1 MNKDL
6 KDKAISIKGKEYVQ
20 VKDRILALAE
30 EGKYSVE
37 TDYEYFPER
46 KMWVVKAKLS
56 YNGQVYTG
64 LAQEIE
70 SDDYKQVNYSSAL
83 ENAETSAVGRACA
96 MAGIGVLDS
105 IASVDEINKANNRPN
120 ASQPVQNKA
129 VFNETLHQKV
139 SMPTMDMDK
148 FKETARKFEALG
160 GGYDKGFFLPTKL
173 AEEYKAKHEAKA
185 EIEYPFDMESSQS
198 AMEEKTKN

>member
-1 MNKDL
+1 MESFNYIKMNKDL
-6 KDKAISIKGKEYVQ
+6 KDKAIQIKGKNYVQ

-30 EGKYSVE
+30 DEKPYSIE
-37 TDYEYFPER
+37 TDYEYFSER

-70 SDDYKQVNYSSAL
+70 SDDYKQVNHSSAL

-105 IASVDEINKANNRPN
+105 IASVDEINKANNRPQTN
-120 ASQPVQNKA
+120 YTPQATQ
-129 VFNETLHQKV
+129 
-139 SMPTMDMDK
+139 D
-148 FKETARKFEALG
+148 FEAQGLIQFNPPYMANKEDFGKLVAFLKQNG
-160 GGYDKGFFLPTKL
+160 GKFDGEDKCWWVSQELASKL
-173 AEEYKAKHEAKA
+173 EAKLN
-185 EIEYPFDMESSQS
+185 PSL
-198 AMEEKTKN
+198 

>member
-6 KDKAISIKGKEYVQ
+6 KDKAIQIKGKNYVQ

-30 EGKYSVE
+30 DEKGYSIE

-70 SDDYKQVNYSSAL
+70 SDNYKEVNHSSAL

-105 IASVDEINKANNRPN
+105 IASVDEINKANNRPQTN
-120 ASQPVQNKA
+120 YTPQPTQDFESQGLVR
-129 VFNETLHQKV
+129 FNPPYTK
-139 SMPTMDMDK
+139 DKDK
-148 FKETARKFEALG
+148 FKAMTDYLKQNGGKFDGENKCWWVSQELA
-160 GGYDKGFFLPTKL
+160 DKI
-173 AEEYKAKHEAKA
+173 EAKLNNRNN
-185 EIEYPFDMESSQS
+185 D
-198 AMEEKTKN
+198 

>member
-6 KDKAISIKGKEYVQ
+6 KDKAIQIKGKNYVQ
-20 VKDRILALAE
+20 VKDRILALADDE
-30 EGKYSVE
+30 KGYSIE
-37 TDYEYFPER
+37 TDYEYFAER

-70 SDDYKQVNYSSAL
+70 SDNYKEVNHTSAL

-105 IASVDEINKANNRPN
+105 IASVDEINKANNRTQTNYTAQP
-120 ASQPVQNKA
+120 AQDFESQGLVRFNPPYAKDKDQFKKMTDFLKQNGGRFDGENKCWW
-129 VFNETLHQKV
+129 V
-139 SMPTMDMDK
+139 SQELADK
-148 FKETARKFEALG
+148 I
-160 GGYDKGFFLPTKL
+160 
-173 AEEYKAKHEAKA
+173 EAKLNN
-185 EIEYPFDMESSQS
+185 
-198 AMEEKTKN
+198 K

>member
-6 KDKAISIKGKEYVQ
+6 KDKAIQIKGKEYVQ

-37 TDYEYFPER
+37 TDYEYFSER

-70 SDDYKQVNYSSAL
+70 SDNYKEVNYSSAL

-105 IASVDEINKANNRPN
+105 IASVDEINKANNRPK
-120 ASQPVQNKA
+120 AYTPQPV
-129 VFNETLHQKV
+129 E
-139 SMPTMDMDK
+139 D
-148 FKETARKFEALG
+148 FEAQGLIRFNAPYMADKADFAKMTAYLKQNG
-160 GGYDKGFFLPTKL
+160 GKFDSINKCWWVSQDLAITLQDKLNN
-173 AEEYKAKHEAKA
+173 
-185 EIEYPFDMESSQS
+185 
-198 AMEEKTKN
+198 KNND